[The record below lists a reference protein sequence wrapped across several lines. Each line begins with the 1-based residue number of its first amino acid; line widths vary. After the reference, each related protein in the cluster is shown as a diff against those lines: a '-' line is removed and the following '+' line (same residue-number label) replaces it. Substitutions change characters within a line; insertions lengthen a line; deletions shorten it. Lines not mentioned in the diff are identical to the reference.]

1 MTGLSEIWR
10 QRAWLWVPALLF
22 FLANATAYSIYRF
35 GFADRVAGLQEDME
49 ETQKQLAP
57 LEQRGQHL
65 QRLIQR
71 AEANRRLVRQIY
83 DDRFST
89 RSQRLTNITAEVER
103 LARQAGLDP
112 REFAFPQREVAELGL
127 VKRSFV
133 FSVNGTYVELRRFI
147 NLLEL
152 SPSFL
157 TLEEVKLGG
166 GAEGSEELQISLRL
180 STLFAQ
186 PPGSAD
192 LTPARRATQRGGQS

>member
-1 MTGLSEIWR
+1 MTGLGEIWR

-22 FLANATAYSIYRF
+22 FLGNATAYSVYRF
-35 GFADRVAGLQEDME
+35 GFADRVAGLQEDMDAMQE
-49 ETQKQLAP
+49 RLAP
-57 LEQRGQHL
+57 LEQRGRKV

-71 AEANRRLVRQIY
+71 AEANRRLVQQIY

-112 REFAFPQREVAELGL
+112 RSFTFPEREVAELGL
-127 VKRSFV
+127 VKRSFI

-157 TLEEVKLGG
+157 TLEEVTLSGG
-166 GAEGSEELQISLRL
+166 PEEGEELQINLKL
-180 STLFAQ
+180 STLFAR
-186 PPGSAD
+186 PPGSAE
-192 LTPARRATQRGGQS
+192 LTPARRATLSGGPS

>member
-1 MTGLSEIWR
+1 MIGSSEIWR

-57 LEQRGQHL
+57 LEQRGRHL

-89 RSQRLTNITAEVER
+89 RSQRLTVITAEVEG
-103 LARQAGLDP
+103 LARKADLDP
-112 REFAFPQREVAELGL
+112 REFTFPQRDVAELGL
-127 VKRSFV
+127 VKRSFI
-133 FSVNGTYVELRRFI
+133 FSVDGTYVELRRFI

-157 TLEEVKLGG
+157 TLEEVRLGG
-166 GAEGSEELQISLRL
+166 GEGEELQISLRL
-180 STLFAQ
+180 STLFAR
-186 PPGSAD
+186 PPGSVE
-192 LTPARRATQRGGQS
+192 LTPARRATLRGGQS